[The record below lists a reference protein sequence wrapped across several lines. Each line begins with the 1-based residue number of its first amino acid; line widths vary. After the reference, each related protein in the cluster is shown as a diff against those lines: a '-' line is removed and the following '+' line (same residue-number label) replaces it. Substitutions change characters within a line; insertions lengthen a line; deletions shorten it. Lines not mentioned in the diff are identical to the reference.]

1 MTMRVLSIPIVI
13 YLLTSC
19 GGDSGQAPALP
30 ALAADGVSVNCAAL
44 AVTGDATSHA
54 GARWSYQSTDEGTF
68 YALTGT
74 LFTPAGTGPFAGAVV
89 SHGHGGSANGYSSNV
104 ARVMREWG
112 MVVIATNYTHAP
124 DELDAGLLPQGEDG
138 ASAANVQRAH
148 KARDLLSC
156 MAARVDLRRVT
167 AHGHSMGAFVT
178 GQLLGTFP
186 GDFIAA
192 SHSAGG
198 ASSSGPHATSND
210 VAALIRAPYQLHHG
224 DADGV
229 VHLAL
234 DQSLDGILTAQG
246 VPHELHVYPAYTH
259 EQIALD
265 GAMLTRVRAWYQAH
279 GAL

>member
-1 MTMRVLSIPIVI
+1 MRTSIIPVL
-13 YLLTSC
+13 LLLAGC
-19 GGDSGQAPALP
+19 GGGSGASDQDPASP
-30 ALAADGVSVNCAAL
+30 AAMSPVPVTCGAFT
-44 AVTGDATSHA
+44 VTGDATSST
-54 GARWSYQSTDEGTF
+54 GARWSYQSTDEGIF

-74 LFTPAGTGPFAGAVV
+74 LFMPAGPGPFAGAVV
-89 SHGHGGSANGYSSNV
+89 SHGYGGSANGYAANV
-104 ARVMREWG
+104 ARVMRDWG
-112 MVVIATNYTHAP
+112 MAVIATNYTHAP
-124 DELDAGLLPQGEDG
+124 DEFDAGLLPQGEDG

-156 MAARVDLRRVT
+156 VAGVDLGRVT

-198 ASSSGPHATSND
+198 ASASGPNSTRDD
-210 VAALIRAPYQLHHG
+210 VAARIRTPYQLHHG
-224 DADGV
+224 DADRV
-229 VHLAL
+229 VDLAL
-234 DQSLDGILTAQG
+234 DRHLEGILSDQG

-265 GAMLTRVRAWYQAH
+265 TGMLARVREWYLAH
-279 GAL
+279 GVF